1 MTQLCLPITMPQEP
15 ALFNSIINISIC
27 NERFIF
33 CRKKSVF
40 AEKFTA
46 LPGEY
51 SLGSPDHIPMVEE
64 EKSKQYAWWVLLW
77 LNG

>member
-1 MTQLCLPITMPQEP
+1 MPQLCLPITMLQES

-51 SLGSPDHIPMVEE
+51 SLSLPGYIPMVE
-64 EKSKQYAWWVLLW
+64 K
-77 LNG
+77 